1 MLDPLLARIDQAIA
15 ERIAAQGSAED
26 EDALRLEG
34 DFVAFIEAAWPHVD
48 PSPYQ
53 SNWAIDGLAQHLEAV
68 ANGEI
73 KRLLVNYPPR
83 AGKTSVASIMFP
95 AWIWAQRQRA
105 YLKGPQVKILPVHTV
120 TR

>member
-1 MLDPLLARIDQAIA
+1 MLDPLLARIDQAMA

-95 AWIWAQRQRA
+95 AWI
-105 YLKGPQVKILPVHTV
+105 
-120 TR
+120 